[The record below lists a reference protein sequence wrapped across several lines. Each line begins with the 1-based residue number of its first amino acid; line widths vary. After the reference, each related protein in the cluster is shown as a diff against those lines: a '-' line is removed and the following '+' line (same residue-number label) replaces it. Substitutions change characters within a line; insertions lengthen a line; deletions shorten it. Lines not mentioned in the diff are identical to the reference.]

1 MTWCKRSLEI
11 PMFTSNLLPPEPFCN
26 SGSLGNAAVA
36 RMSIPAAY
44 WFKKKYVC
52 YSHSSNLETNVAHSV
67 VVLGILSSG
76 YKVELL
82 VDNDI
87 IFQAFI
93 FMREGNIQLMYARL
107 LRTADK
113 CRLLQPSDS
122 FVGKRAALK
131 RSTEH
136 LDVKSAFQ
144 FCVLF

>member
-1 MTWCKRSLEI
+1 
-11 PMFTSNLLPPEPFCN
+11 MFTSNLLPPEPFCN

-52 YSHSSNLETNVAHSV
+52 YSHSPSNLETNVAHSV
-67 VVLGILSSG
+67 VILGILSSG

-82 VDNDI
+82 VDIDI

-107 LRTADK
+107 VRTADK
-113 CRLLQPSDS
+113 CRLLQTSDS
-122 FVGKRAALK
+122 FVGERAALN
-131 RSTEH
+131 
-136 LDVKSAFQ
+136 
-144 FCVLF
+144 